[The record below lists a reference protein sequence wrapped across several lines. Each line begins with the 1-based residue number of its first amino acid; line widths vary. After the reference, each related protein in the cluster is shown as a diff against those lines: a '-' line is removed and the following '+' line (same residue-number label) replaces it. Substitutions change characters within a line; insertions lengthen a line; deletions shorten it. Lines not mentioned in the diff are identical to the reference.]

1 MPEQTDRIEASIV
14 VNVARPVVWEALT
27 DTHQLG
33 HWFGSVFDET
43 QVETGAVLHARMEG
57 APDGQE
63 DWTATVE
70 TVEPGSTLSWRWQPG
85 PPNLPAGEPLTLVT
99 FTLTDEG
106 EGTRIT
112 VVETGFAALSRERW
126 DLVFPMNTGGWEGVF
141 SAITEWVGDGK
152 PEEHDHDHDHHHD
165 HDHSGAAPAGLP
177 DRIEASIVMN
187 ARRERV
193 WQALVDPRQLG
204 AWFNVELENDVI
216 EPGVE
221 LRGKILHPGFEHV
234 TWKATIEAVEPPRL
248 LSWRWHPGAADPDH
262 DYSGE
267 PETLCTFVL
276 EDADGGTRV
285 SFTESGFD
293 ALPRAR
299 WAEGFEMNKDGW
311 AMVLEAIAD
320 GLAR

>member
-1 MPEQTDRIEASIV
+1 MPEQIDRIEASIV

-33 HWFGSVFDET
+33 HWFGSVFDDT
-43 QVETGAVLHARMEG
+43 PVEPGAVLHASMEG

-63 DWTATVE
+63 DWHATIV
-70 TVEPGSTLSWRWQPG
+70 TVEPGDTLSWRWQPG

-99 FTLTDEG
+99 FSLRDEG
-106 EGTRIT
+106 AGTRIT

-141 SAITEWVGDGK
+141 SAISEWFGDGE
-152 PEEHDHDHDHHHD
+152 PHEHVYEHNHDHNHGDAVRTD
-165 HDHSGAAPAGLP
+165 PP
-177 DRIEASIVMN
+177 DRIEASIVIN

-193 WQALVDPRQLG
+193 WQALADPKQLG
-204 AWFNVELENDVI
+204 AWFNVVLENDTI
-216 EPGVE
+216 APGVE

-234 TWKATIEAVEPPRL
+234 TWKATIESVEPQRL
-248 LSWRWHPGAADPDH
+248 LSWRWHPGAADPDY

-276 EDADGGTRV
+276 EDVDGGTRV

-293 ALPRAR
+293 ALPPDR
-299 WAEGFEMNKDGW
+299 WAEGFEMNKGGW
-311 AMVLEAIAD
+311 PMVLEAIAD